1 MSSSNF
7 QADSVD
13 SVGFSV
19 KITSYG
25 DGSYY
30 SVELTNC
37 ETIGDVGIL
46 FAQFSAYVHECGYDC
61 DELDMLVRAACGE
74 ELD

>member
-13 SVGFSV
+13 SVDFSV

-25 DGSYY
+25 DASYY

-37 ETIGDVGIL
+37 ETKCDVCML
-46 FAQFSAYVHECGYDC
+46 FAQFSDYLHKCGYDC
-61 DELDMLVRAACGE
+61 DALNMLVRAACGE